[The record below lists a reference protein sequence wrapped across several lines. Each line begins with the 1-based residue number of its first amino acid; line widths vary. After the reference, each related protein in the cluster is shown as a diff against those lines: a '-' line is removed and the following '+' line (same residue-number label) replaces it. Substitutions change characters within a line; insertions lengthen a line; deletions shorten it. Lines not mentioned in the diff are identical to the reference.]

1 MFSLQKKN
9 WFGSKHAILSEQFL
23 FVTETSQ
30 TAASSSP
37 KQKNILAGLFLSY
50 HPLSVLFR
58 AILTR
63 HAAPLMYSITQS

>member
-30 TAASSSP
+30 TAASP
-37 KQKNILAGLFLSY
+37 KQKNILAGLFLYY

-58 AILTR
+58 AVLTR